1 MRDPASIEDLRL
13 RARGRLPR
21 MAFDFIDGGADAETT
36 LRANEAGF
44 EAVRLRT
51 RTLVDVSA
59 RDSSTTVFGD
69 RYALPLAIAP
79 TGMSRLAA
87 RAGDLA
93 GARAAARS
101 GAGFTLSTM
110 SSHSIEEV
118 AAAAPDAP
126 LWFQLYIWR
135 DPEIAPRLIERA
147 RRAGYRVLVLTT
159 DVPVVGNRLRDRRNG
174 FVFPPK
180 IRPGTALDLLR
191 HPRWL
196 AQAPSAMRFANV
208 EESETRNPMAHA
220 ALVQKLLGSDT
231 ATWERFDELRQQWD
245 GPLVVKGVITVE
257 DAVSAADHGA
267 DGIVVSNH
275 GGRQLDGLPATIEAL
290 PAIAAAVGS
299 RLTVMLDGGVRRGSD
314 LVKARALGA
323 RACLIGRPW
332 LYGLAADGERGVDAA
347 LDLFA
352 TELDRTLALLGVPR
366 LDDVDASVLCDAER
380 SSLVPNTATNDERS
394 APATPRTDGSG
405 GA

>member
-1 MRDPASIEDLRL
+1 MREPASIEDLRL
-13 RARGRLPR
+13 RARARLPR
-21 MAFDFIDGGADAETT
+21 MVFDFIDGGADAETT
-36 LRANEAGF
+36 LRANEGAF
-44 EAVRLRT
+44 ERIRLRP
-51 RTLVDVSA
+51 RTLVDVST
-59 RDSSTTVFGD
+59 RDSSTTIFGE
-69 RYALPLAIAP
+69 RWALPLAIAP
-79 TGMSRLAA
+79 TGMSRIAG
-87 RAGDLA
+87 REGDLA
-93 GARAAARS
+93 GARAAARA

-118 AAAAPDAP
+118 AAAAPEAP
-126 LWFQLYIWR
+126 LWFQLYLWR
-135 DPEIAPRLIERA
+135 DPEIAPRLVERA

-196 AQAPSAMRFANV
+196 AQAPSAMSFANV
-208 EESETRNPMAHA
+208 AEADTRNPMAHA

-231 ATWERFDELRQQWD
+231 ATWERFDRLREQWD
-245 GPLVVKGVITVE
+245 GPLIVKGVITVE
-257 DAVSAADHGA
+257 DAVRAAEHGA

-275 GGRQLDGLPATIEAL
+275 GGRQLDGLPATIDAL

-299 RLTVMLDGGVRRGSD
+299 RLEVLLDSGVRHGAD

-332 LYGLAADGERGVDAA
+332 LYGLAADGERGVETA
-347 LDLFA
+347 LELLTA
-352 TELDRTLALLGVPR
+352 ELDRTLALLGVPR
-366 LDDVDASVLCDAER
+366 FDDVDGSVL
-380 SSLVPNTATNDERS
+380 
-394 APATPRTDGSG
+394 SG
-405 GA
+405 ASPGG

>member
-1 MRDPASIEDLRL
+1 MSGEASIADLR
-13 RARGRLPR
+13 RAARRRLPR
-21 MAFDFIDGGADAETT
+21 MAFDFIDGGADAEAT
-36 LRANEAGF
+36 LRANEAAF
-44 EAVRLRT
+44 AALKLRP
-51 RTLVDVSA
+51 RTLVDVSV
-59 RDSSTTVFGD
+59 RDTSTTILGD
-69 RYALPLAIAP
+69 RYEVPLVIAP
-79 TGMSRLAA
+79 TGMSRIAA
-87 RAGDLA
+87 KAGDVA

-118 AAAAPDAP
+118 AAAVPDSP
-126 LWFQLYIWR
+126 LWFQLYLWR
-135 DPEIAPRLIERA
+135 DPEIAPRLVERA

-159 DVPVVGNRLRDRRNG
+159 DVPVIGNRLRDRRNG

-196 AQAPSAMRFANV
+196 AQAPAAMSFANV
-208 EESETRNPMAHA
+208 VEADTRNPMAHA

-231 ATWERFDELRQQWD
+231 ATWERFDRLREQWD

-257 DAVSAADHGA
+257 DAVRAAEHGA

-299 RLTVMLDGGVRRGSD
+299 RLEVLLDSGVRHGAD

-332 LYGLAADGERGVDAA
+332 LYGLAADGERGVETT
-347 LDLFA
+347 LDLFTA
-352 TELDRTLALLGVPR
+352 ELDRTLALLGVPR
-366 LDDVDASVLCDAER
+366 FEDVDGSVLSG
-380 SSLVPNTATNDERS
+380 SS
-394 APATPRTDGSG
+394 PAG
-405 GA
+405 

>member
-1 MRDPASIEDLRL
+1 VREPASIEDLRL

-36 LRANEAGF
+36 LRANEEGF
-44 EAVRLRT
+44 ERLRLRP

-69 RYALPLAIAP
+69 RYGLPLAIAP

-93 GARAAARS
+93 GARAAMRA
-101 GAGFTLSTM
+101 GAGFALSTM

-118 AAAAPDAP
+118 AAAAPDAS

-147 RRAGYRVLVLTT
+147 RRAGYRVLVLTA
-159 DVPVVGNRLRDRRNG
+159 DVPVIGNRLRDRRNG

-180 IRPGTALDLLR
+180 VRPGTALDLLR

-196 AQAPSAMRFANV
+196 AQAPSAMRFANAP
-208 EESETRNPMAHA
+208 EEVDTRNPMAHA
-220 ALVQKLLGSDT
+220 ALVQKLLGADT
-231 ATWERFDELRQQWD
+231 ATWERFDALRERWD

-257 DAVSAADHGA
+257 DAVRAADHGA

-290 PAIAAAVGS
+290 PAIADAVGS

-323 RACLIGRPW
+323 SACLIGRPW
-332 LYGLAADGERGVDAA
+332 LWGLAADGERGVEAA

-352 TELDRTLALLGVPR
+352 AELDRTLALLGVPS
-366 LDDVDASVLCDAER
+366 LDDVDASVLLD
-380 SSLVPNTATNDERS
+380 PS